1 MECTFNDC
9 KLIGLNFEFCENL
22 NTASIVLNASLIIH
36 LCMHSAKL
44 SRCNFS
50 QCIFRKPIFTLCDV
64 RAAIFDQC
72 DFAGAHFERTNLE
85 KADLTTSHHFLI
97 NPESE

>member
-1 MECTFNDC
+1 MYA
-9 KLIGLNFEFCENL
+9 L
-22 NTASIVLNASLIIH
+22 
-36 LCMHSAKL
+36 KL

-50 QCIFRKPIFTLCDV
+50 QCIFRETDFTLCDV

-97 NPESE
+97 NPERNEIKKARFSKEGALGLLYKWDIEIV